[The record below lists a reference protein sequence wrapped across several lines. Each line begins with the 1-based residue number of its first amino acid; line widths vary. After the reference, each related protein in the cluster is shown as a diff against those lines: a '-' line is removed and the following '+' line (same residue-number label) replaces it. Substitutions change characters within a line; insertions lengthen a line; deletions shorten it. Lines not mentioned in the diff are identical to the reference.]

1 MITAVLNKP
10 KFYMHGWGPIVY
22 AVESNK
28 VNSIDFSYVFDVYV
42 RRRNVARIIQP
53 PNPEGTGIVDVS

>member
-53 PNPEGTGIVDVS
+53 PNLS